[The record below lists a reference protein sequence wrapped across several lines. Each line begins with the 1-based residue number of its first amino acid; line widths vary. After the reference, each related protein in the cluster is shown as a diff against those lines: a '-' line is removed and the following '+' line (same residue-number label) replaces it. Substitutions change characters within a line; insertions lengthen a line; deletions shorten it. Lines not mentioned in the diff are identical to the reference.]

1 MTSSIEVICLR
12 LLLGLAL
19 LTMPVTAG
27 MSLPVQAVSRDS
39 NATKRS
45 KLDLELQR
53 VRRTHPDGLVR
64 VIVKP
69 VAGRHDA
76 VVTKHRAHGDAIIS
90 EHTIVDAFSATVDAD
105 DLYALE
111 ADPDVAGVS
120 ADALVTS
127 DATVDQ
133 VSDAVAAPLL
143 ETLGLDDVANGD
155 GPSGKGVGIAVID
168 SGLERGS
175 DLAGGEHGEQYDFA
189 GGRRHVAPYDDYGHG
204 THVAGLISG
213 SGKASEEEPEEL
225 AADGKLHSMKVRVF
239 SGVAPKVRIVSLKV
253 LNSAGGGLTSDVI
266 DAIEFAV
273 ANRDKLKIDVINLSL
288 GHPIYEPRAT
298 DPLVQAVEAAVRS
311 GLIVVASAGNFGRN
325 PEAGVAGYAGITSP
339 GNALSAITVGAV
351 DTKDT
356 ASRLDDRV
364 ASYSSR
370 GPTWYDAAAKPDVV
384 APGHRL
390 VAAAAL
396 RSSLYSDQPNRRVG
410 PNDSKEKTPRYL
422 MLSGTSMAAAVTSG
436 VVALMLEAHRERFE
450 QPLTPNAVKAMLE
463 FSAIPL
469 PGVDR
474 LTQGAGSVNAA
485 GAVALASSAD
495 PSSRSGSW
503 WLTTGVEPS
512 TTIDGTKFIWG
523 QTVVWGNVL
532 VGGSAAY
539 YNLDA
544 WALTVAW
551 GNTVVW
557 GNVVGLGNET
567 DVVWQNRETWA
578 NTVVWGNALLD
589 LGTSADGTVDWDSIG
604 PTTVVWGN
612 LMQ

>member
-1 MTSSIEVICLR
+1 MTSSIRVICMR
-12 LLLGLAL
+12 IAIGLAL
-19 LTMPVTAG
+19 LTVPVLAG
-27 MSLPVQAVSRDS
+27 ISRPVQAAGADS
-39 NATKRS
+39 SAKKHS

-53 VRRTHPDGLVR
+53 LRRTQHDGHVR
-64 VIVKP
+64 VIVTP
-69 VAGRHDA
+69 RPGRHDA
-76 VVTKHRAHGDAIIS
+76 AVNKHRTHGDAILA
-90 EHTIVDAFSATVDAD
+90 EHTIIDAFSATVDAD
-105 DLYALE
+105 ELSALE
-111 ADPDVAGVS
+111 TDPDVARVS

-133 VSDAVAAPLL
+133 LSGAATTPLL
-143 ETLGLDDVANGD
+143 ETLGLDGD
-155 GPSGKGVGIAVID
+155 SGDDAPSGKGVGIAVID

-175 DLAGGEHGEQYDFA
+175 DLDGGEHDQQYDFSS
-189 GGRRHVAPYDDYGHG
+189 GPKHVAPYDDYGHG
-204 THVAGLISG
+204 THVSGLISG
-213 SGKASEEEPEEL
+213 SGKASQEDGEEI
-225 AADGKLHSMKVRVF
+225 ARDGKLRKIKVRVF
-239 SGVAPKVRIVSLKV
+239 RGVAPKTRIVSLKV

-266 DAIEFAV
+266 EAIEFAV
-273 ANRDKLKIDVINLSL
+273 ANRQKLKIDVINLSL

-311 GLIVVASAGNFGRN
+311 GIVVVTSAGNFGRN
-325 PEAGVAGYAGITSP
+325 PETGFAGYAGITSP
-339 GNALSAITVGAV
+339 GDAPSAITVGAV
-351 DTKDT
+351 DTADT

-410 PNDSKEKTPRYL
+410 LDGKTPRYL

-436 VVALMLEAHRERFE
+436 VVALMIEAHREQFDE
-450 QPLTPNAVKAMLE
+450 PLTPNAVKALLE

-469 PGVDR
+469 PGVDH

-485 GAVALASSAD
+485 GAIALAASAD
-495 PSSRSGSW
+495 TSSPSGSW
-503 WLTTGVEPS
+503 WLRSGVDAS
-512 TTIDGTKFIWG
+512 TTIDGTLLTWG
-523 QTVVWGNVL
+523 QTVVWGNV
-532 VGGSAAY
+532 VVWGNTVY

-544 WALTVAW
+544 WPLTVVW

-557 GNVVGLGNET
+557 GDAVVWGNQT
-567 DVVWQNRETWA
+567 DVVWDNPAIWA
-578 NTVVWGNALLD
+578 STVVWGNAILD
-589 LGTSADGTVDWDSIG
+589 LGPAADGAVDWDSVG

-612 LMQ
+612 LMRE